1 MCAISG
7 CVGLPIEETCMHAM
21 LQTMARRGPDGRG
34 IYRNADCTLLHTRL
48 AIIDPTGG
56 AQPMELLW
64 GGEHYC
70 ITYNGELYNTEQLR
84 STLEK
89 LGHAFATHSD
99 TEVVLHSYAQWGPEC
114 LLKMNGIFAFGIW
127 EGRKR
132 RMFLARDRI
141 GVKPLF

>member
-34 IYRNADCTLLHTRL
+34 IFRNADCTLLHTRL
-48 AIIDPTGG
+48 AIIDPAGG

-89 LGHAFATHSD
+89 LGHAFSTHSD
-99 TEVVLHSYAQWGPEC
+99 TEVVLHSYAQWGRS
-114 LLKMNGIFAFGIW
+114 AF
-127 EGRKR
+127 
-132 RMFLARDRI
+132 
-141 GVKPLF
+141 

>member
-34 IYRNADCTLLHTRL
+34 IFRNADCTLLHTRL

-84 STLEK
+84 KKLENWAMP
-89 LGHAFATHSD
+89 LPRIRTQRLCCTAMPNGGRSAF
-99 TEVVLHSYAQWGPEC
+99 
-114 LLKMNGIFAFGIW
+114 
-127 EGRKR
+127 
-132 RMFLARDRI
+132 
-141 GVKPLF
+141 

>member
-34 IYRNADCTLLHTRL
+34 IFRNADCTLLHTRL

-70 ITYNGELYNTEQLR
+70 ITYNGEPWKNWVMPFPRIRIQRLCCTAMPNGGR
-84 STLEK
+84 S
-89 LGHAFATHSD
+89 AF
-99 TEVVLHSYAQWGPEC
+99 
-114 LLKMNGIFAFGIW
+114 
-127 EGRKR
+127 RK
-132 RMFLARDRI
+132 
-141 GVKPLF
+141 